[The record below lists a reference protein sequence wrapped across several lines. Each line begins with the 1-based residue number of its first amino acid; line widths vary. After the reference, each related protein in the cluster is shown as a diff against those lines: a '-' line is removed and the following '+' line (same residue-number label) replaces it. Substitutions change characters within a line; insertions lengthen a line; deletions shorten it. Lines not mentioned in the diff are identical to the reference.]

1 MLTAGLAAGF
11 VSCSEDEIEAVFAN
25 NDDMALGAIEALQES
40 GFFSGGR
47 FMPVVGIDGTGSGM
61 KALQNGTLLGT
72 VYNDAVNQ
80 GKAAYHLAAE
90 LAEGRIPTDEAIGYE
105 ITDGRYV
112 WIPYRPLPGD
122 AEQ

>member
-1 MLTAGLAAGF
+1 MRRNLNQIQT
-11 VSCSEDEIEAVFAN
+11 
-25 NDDMALGAIEALQES
+25 

>member
-1 MLTAGLAAGF
+1 MKD
-11 VSCSEDEIEAVFAN
+11 EDLRNEKRKRKKNYVRI
-25 NDDMALGAIEALQES
+25 S
-40 GFFSGGR
+40 GNSY
-47 FMPVVGIDGTGSGM
+47 
-61 KALQNGTLLGT
+61 GT